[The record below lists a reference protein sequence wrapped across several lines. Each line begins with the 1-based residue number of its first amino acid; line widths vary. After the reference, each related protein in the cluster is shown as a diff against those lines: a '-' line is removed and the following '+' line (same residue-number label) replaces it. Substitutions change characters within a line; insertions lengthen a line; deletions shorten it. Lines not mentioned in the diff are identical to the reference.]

1 MKKYPK
7 LLSIMSSLEMVGWWP
22 LYVRTMSLNMQ
33 SQLPFRE
40 GLKKVWN
47 FPYLSGAVG
56 FENCFVKM
64 LILLKNDFYTML
76 FLFFFIQGE
85 LGGWVLE
92 SMENSILFK
101 GFPKLSKS

>member
-33 SQLPFRE
+33 SQFPFRE

-47 FPYLSGAVG
+47 FPYLSGFG
-56 FENCFVKM
+56 KFEKVIFHKKKM
-64 LILLKNDFYTML
+64 KKTWSKNA
-76 FLFFFIQGE
+76 
-85 LGGWVLE
+85 
-92 SMENSILFK
+92 
-101 GFPKLSKS
+101 